1 MKRKDRTA
9 QLDRTFREIREDY
22 AFDPSIFSTEDDRT
36 RRVKEII
43 DKELPQVD
51 RVLFLSYVDC
61 GSLRKLAR
69 RIGVSEFTAQREIAR
84 IRKDILQ
91 RYDPT
96 L

>member
-1 MKRKDRTA
+1 MSNEAEIVRDY
-9 QLDRTFREIREDY
+9 REIRQDY
-22 AFDPSIFSTEDDRT
+22 APDPSIFSEEDERT
-36 RRVKEII
+36 HRVKEII
-43 DKELPQVD
+43 EKELPQVD

-84 IRKDILQ
+84 IRKDILN

>member
-1 MKRKDRTA
+1 MRRKDRTA
-9 QLDRTFREIREDY
+9 QLDRTFREVCEDY

-61 GSLRKLAR
+61 GSLRNLAR

-84 IRKDILQ
+84 IRKDILN

>member
-1 MKRKDRTA
+1 MSRKDRTA
-9 QLDRTFREIREDY
+9 TLERTYREIREDY
-22 AFDPSIFSTEDDRT
+22 AFDPSIFTKEDERT

-43 DKELPQVD
+43 EKELPQVD

-61 GSLRKLAR
+61 GSLRKLAGR
-69 RIGVSEFTAQREIAR
+69 VGVSEFTMQREIAR
-84 IRKDILQ
+84 IRKEILQ

>member
-1 MKRKDRTA
+1 MSNEAEIVRDY
-9 QLDRTFREIREDY
+9 REIRQDY
-22 AFDPSIFSTEDDRT
+22 APDPSIFSEEDERT
-36 RRVKEII
+36 HRVKEII
-43 DKELPQVD
+43 DKELPEVD
-51 RVLFLSYVDC
+51 RVLFLSYTDC

-84 IRKDILQ
+84 IRKDILN